1 MRGGVDDGGGVGGG
15 GGATTKDTCIGKA
28 SEDTGTMARAVDGD
42 GVRDG

>member
-15 GGATTKDTCIGKA
+15 GGATTKHTCIGKA
-28 SEDTGTMARAVDGD
+28 SGDTGTMADECGD